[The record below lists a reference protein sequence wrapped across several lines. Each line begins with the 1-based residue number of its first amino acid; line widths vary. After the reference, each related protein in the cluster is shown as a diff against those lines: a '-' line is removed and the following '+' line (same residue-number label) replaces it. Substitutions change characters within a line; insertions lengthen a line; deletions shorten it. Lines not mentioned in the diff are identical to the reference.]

1 MGGLDRLLG
10 AVCGCLRGA
19 ILIVVIY
26 LIMPIDIKQSELI
39 NQSKSGPLLKKFA
52 PEAEKFFKDMISN
65 KNSVMLDPK
74 ITSVSKT

>member
-1 MGGLDRLLG
+1 
-10 AVCGCLRGA
+10 
-19 ILIVVIY
+19 
-26 LIMPIDIKQSELI
+26 MPLDIKQSELI
-39 NQSKSGPLLKKFA
+39 HQSKSGPLLEKFA